1 MCSKTSNLGH
11 IVQLGLGHSLTL
23 LTLCILFK
31 TVFFIETMNPIF
43 QMFSFWAAS
52 CLNIWFCAYVHFVCM
67 FVSNV
72 CLICHR
78 CFKSTSKQG
87 RRLRFGMLTVLANIK
102 STKMLWFVED
112 DLRWKTAF
120 SGRWP
125 SAEDNLWCKTTFCA
139 RRSSVE
145 DDFWWKTTFI
155 ARRLWVEDNLHG
167 RCSLV
172 EDDLCWKTTF
182 CGRRPLLE
190 DDLWWKT
197 TFGGRRPLV
206 EDNFW
211 WKTILVCCL
220 VRFAVFFRFQQMN
233 RKSQE
238 MSVTLEHW
246 LSPDQFQSP
255 SPPQVV
261 IGPTRV
267 KMIGLPLTIF
277 WIANLQTCLLWSF
290 GWY

>member
-145 DDFWWKTTFI
+145 DDFWWKTTFSGRQPSV
-155 ARRLWVEDNLHG
+155 AKDLWWRL
-167 RCSLV
+167 LV
-172 EDDLCWKTTF
+172 EDDLGWKATIGGRWPFVEDDLLWKTTF
-182 CGRRPLLE
+182 CGRRPLVE
-190 DDLWWKT
+190 DDLLW
-197 TFGGRRPLV
+197 
-206 EDNFW
+206 
-211 WKTILVCCL
+211 ILACCL
-220 VRFAVFFRFQQMN
+220 VHFAVYFHLYRG
-233 RKSQE
+233 
-238 MSVTLEHW
+238 
-246 LSPDQFQSP
+246 QSHFV
-255 SPPQVV
+255 SHF
-261 IGPTRV
+261 
-267 KMIGLPLTIF
+267 LTWKWPKF
-277 WIANLQTCLLWSF
+277 VFYYSGSLF
-290 GWY
+290 GIYIYKFSDYGE